1 MIARFA
7 AVALA
12 LALVCSFSGAASAS
26 GVDLARAK
34 DQGIVGEKAD
44 GYVAIVVEE
53 SNSLIQAIVR
63 RVNTKRR
70 AAYEEI
76 ARRRGTSVDAVSV
89 LAGAKL
95 IERASRGEW
104 VTDTDGAWHRK

>member
-1 MIARFA
+1 MLARFA

-12 LALVCSFSGAASAS
+12 VALVCSLAGAASAS

-34 DQGIVGEKAD
+34 DQGLVGEKAD
-44 GYVAIVVEE
+44 GYVAIVVEP
-53 SNSLIQAIVR
+53 SSSLIQAIVR

-76 ARRRGTSVDAVSV
+76 ARKRGANLDAVSR

-104 VTDTDGAWHRK
+104 VTDAEGAWHRK